1 MTLPKLDRLWHETL
15 GDPRVAIGV
24 LDGPVDV
31 AHPAFAQ
38 ANLELVDAGIA
49 PVAREGPAAEHGT
62 HVASVIFARHGPGPL
77 RGIAPSCRGVIIPVF
92 ADGPGGTIRPASQF
106 DLARAIDLAMTRGVS
121 VISISGGQFRPSGA
135 AHPTLEDSVRE
146 CHRRGILI
154 VAAAGN
160 EGCECLHVPAAMP
173 SVLAVGAMDDE
184 GRPLV
189 FSNWGRAYADQGV
202 LAPGKDVLGAAPGG
216 KFVSRTGTS
225 YATPIVA
232 GIAGL
237 LLSLQL
243 RRGEW
248 PDVAAVHSAILRGAV
263 GCDERPFPDCRRLL
277 AGRLDVER
285 SLIFIMKGSA
295 SMSELEAVVHEG
307 QVADSALAHV
317 DERPVRHEG
326 QVAASALAQAD
337 ECPVRPTDGAA
348 RGLAAGRAEVA
359 RPEFVAAGVAAAD
372 CGCGCGG
379 TKTQQPVK
387 VYAIGRVG
395 YDFGTEARRDSFL
408 QAMGAEVITPQNLLT
423 YLKEE
428 ENAHEASRV
437 TWTLMMESTPIY
449 AIQAAGPYAHV
460 ANKRLVSYLENH
472 VQGQADLSS
481 IPGFIAGTTTL
492 MAGQTV
498 PVIMPVVRGM
508 YNWTTTSLIAAV
520 LGAEPPVERKESLQN
535 FLDRVYYE
543 FKNLGVKPE
552 DRAINYAGTNLF
564 QAQEVFEKA
573 SAHSLQLQAINV
585 APSMVCRPESE
596 CYDVQLTFF
605 DPTAVLT
612 KARRLFLYTV
622 DVSDVIPVSVGKVR
636 TWTVF

>member
-1 MTLPKLDRLWHETL
+1 M
-15 GDPRVAIGV
+15 
-24 LDGPVDV
+24 
-31 AHPAFAQ
+31 
-38 ANLELVDAGIA
+38 
-49 PVAREGPAAEHGT
+49 
-62 HVASVIFARHGPGPL
+62 
-77 RGIAPSCRGVIIPVF
+77 
-92 ADGPGGTIRPASQF
+92 
-106 DLARAIDLAMTRGVS
+106 
-121 VISISGGQFRPSGA
+121 
-135 AHPTLEDSVRE
+135 
-146 CHRRGILI
+146 
-154 VAAAGN
+154 
-160 EGCECLHVPAAMP
+160 
-173 SVLAVGAMDDE
+173 
-184 GRPLV
+184 
-189 FSNWGRAYADQGV
+189 
-202 LAPGKDVLGAAPGG
+202 
-216 KFVSRTGTS
+216 
-225 YATPIVA
+225 
-232 GIAGL
+232 
-237 LLSLQL
+237 
-243 RRGEW
+243 
-248 PDVAAVHSAILRGAV
+248 
-263 GCDERPFPDCRRLL
+263 
-277 AGRLDVER
+277 
-285 SLIFIMKGSA
+285 
-295 SMSELEAVVHEG
+295 
-307 QVADSALAHV
+307 
-317 DERPVRHEG
+317 
-326 QVAASALAQAD
+326 
-337 ECPVRPTDGAA
+337 
-348 RGLAAGRAEVA
+348 
-359 RPEFVAAGVAAAD
+359 AAGVAAAD
-372 CGCGCGG
+372 CGCGCGGG

-460 ANKRLVSYLENH
+460 ANKRLVRFLENH

-596 CYDVQLTFF
+596 CYDVQLRFF

>member
-1 MTLPKLDRLWHETL
+1 
-15 GDPRVAIGV
+15 
-24 LDGPVDV
+24 
-31 AHPAFAQ
+31 
-38 ANLELVDAGIA
+38 
-49 PVAREGPAAEHGT
+49 
-62 HVASVIFARHGPGPL
+62 
-77 RGIAPSCRGVIIPVF
+77 
-92 ADGPGGTIRPASQF
+92 
-106 DLARAIDLAMTRGVS
+106 MTRGVS

-184 GRPLV
+184 GRPLD

-202 LAPGKDVLGAAPGG
+202 LAPGQDVLGAAPGG
-216 KFVSRTGTS
+216 GLVSRTGTS

-232 GIAGL
+232 GLAGL

-243 RRGEW
+243 RRGGR
-248 PDVAAVHSAILRGAV
+248 PDVAAVRMAILQGAV
-263 GCDERPFPDCRRLL
+263 GCDEQPYPDCRRLL
-277 AGRLDVER
+277 AGRLNVER
-285 SLIFIMKGSA
+285 SLIFLTKGST

-307 QVADSALAHV
+307 QVA
-317 DERPVRHEG
+317 
-326 QVAASALAQAD
+326 ASTLAQAD
-337 ECPVRPTDGAA
+337 ECPVRPTDSAA
-348 RGLAAGRAEVA
+348 PAAWAPGRTEVA
-359 RPEFVAAGVAAAD
+359 RPEFVAAGVVASD

-379 TKTQQPVK
+379 GTKAPQPVK
-387 VYAIGRVG
+387 AYAIGQVG

-408 QAMGAEVITPQNLLT
+408 QAMGAEVITLQGLLT
-423 YLKEE
+423 YLKE
-428 ENAHEASRV
+428 NPYEASRL

-449 AIQAAGPYAHV
+449 AIQAAGPYADV
-460 ANKRLVSYLENH
+460 AYQRLVSFLENH
-472 VQGQADLSS
+472 LQGHADLSS
-481 IPGFIAGTTTL
+481 IPGFIAGTTVL

-508 YNWTTTSLIAAV
+508 YNWTTSKLCAAI
-520 LGAEPPVERKESLQN
+520 LGEKPTKGSDESHETFSARMRSFDEQSNSLQN

-564 QAQEVFEKA
+564 QAREVFEQA
-573 SAHSLQLQAINV
+573 SAQSLQLEAINV
-585 APSMVCRPESE
+585 APSTVCRPESE
-596 CYDVQLTFF
+596 CYDVQLRFF

-636 TWTVF
+636 TWSVF